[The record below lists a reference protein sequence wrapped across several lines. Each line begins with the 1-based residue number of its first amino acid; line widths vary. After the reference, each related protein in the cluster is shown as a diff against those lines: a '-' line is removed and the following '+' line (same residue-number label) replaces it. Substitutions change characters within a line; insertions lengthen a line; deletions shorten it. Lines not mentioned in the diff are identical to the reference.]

1 MYIVEITTKTGKIC
15 ESYRSFA
22 RAKRRIDQFKDE
34 DLIGIP
40 FIYQELPDGSQRLV
54 REDGKPLQWHR
65 LPDQGPP
72 LGDPIPL
79 VDPGPEKSTPDA

>member
-1 MYIVEITTKTGKIC
+1 MFIVEITTRAGRIC
-15 ESYRSFA
+15 ERFRSFA

-40 FIYQELPDGSQRLV
+40 FIYQELTDGSQRLV

-65 LPDQGPP
+65 HPDEVLACDEPLP
-72 LGDPIPL
+72 LAETN
-79 VDPGPEKSTPDA
+79 PEKP